1 MSSLKIINNVDGE
14 TVGVMPLCNKESTLA
29 ELRLEIED
37 DFEIKGF
44 AFERAGSLVNFCEEA
59 TTTVSSVGLD
69 NVDEA
74 TDNDFFVI
82 AILKCSRTAETADN
96 EKKPLDICAT
106 TQHQGKESA
115 SCSTPST
122 AILRSPKAWEIRGVK
137 IYTQHEIETA
147 KGMEK
152 RRRMFWN
159 ERAKKLC
166 IQTKKSKCDL
176 IKAVEVAWR
185 EHQATLLLHEESLLS
200 RIQDDVRVNAAPGQQ
215 KICKPGTIQK
225 NANRIRQLVI
235 NLDQVNKDT
244 SGIIKS
250 ESGIGKKR
258 KLNELEER
266 KKCLLSEM
274 KKAQDVMRKNLK
286 TSMGL
291 VKDLTNTL

>member
-1 MSSLKIINNVDGE
+1 
-14 TVGVMPLCNKESTLA
+14 
-29 ELRLEIED
+29 
-37 DFEIKGF
+37 
-44 AFERAGSLVNFCEEA
+44 
-59 TTTVSSVGLD
+59 
-69 NVDEA
+69 
-74 TDNDFFVI
+74 
-82 AILKCSRTAETADN
+82 
-96 EKKPLDICAT
+96 
-106 TQHQGKESA
+106 
-115 SCSTPST
+115 
-122 AILRSPKAWEIRGVK
+122 
-137 IYTQHEIETA
+137 
-147 KGMEK
+147 MEK

-166 IQTKKSKCDL
+166 IQTKKSKYDF

-215 KICKPGTIQK
+215 KICKRGTIQK

-286 TSMGL
+286 TSIRL